1 MDGVEAE
8 SIECKCC
15 YRKFE
20 LENMIQCPTGHRFCF
35 SCIKR
40 RVEEII
46 YGSLKAHG
54 TLSCMSMDYCSES
67 IPLSEIHRAL
77 PNNVI
82 QKYENRQ
89 AQDAVAEA
97 KIEDLV
103 YCPFCEIPY
112 EIDKCVKVLDCPN
125 LNA

>member
-1 MDGVEAE
+1 
-8 SIECKCC
+8 
-15 YRKFE
+15 
-20 LENMIQCPTGHRFCF
+20 
-35 SCIKR
+35 
-40 RVEEII
+40 
-46 YGSLKAHG
+46 
-54 TLSCMSMDYCSES
+54 MSTDYCSES

-82 QKYENRQ
+82 QKYENQQ

-103 YCPFCEIPY
+103 YYPFCEIPY

-125 LNA
+125 LKCLKASCIQCKKLSHLPLSCDNVEKDLETALRTEVEKRRCQKL